1 MSEQESENIGKVF
14 KNAIEEI
21 SMAPPNGVWESLR
34 MLAIQT
40 QLARYKG
47 FTTWL
52 SFYSSIITILLGGA
66 IYLLLLKNSESP
78 ATKILYKNQLVN
90 IHDYD
95 TIFVDRVKYVYV
107 KEKND
112 AVSEDISTQNLAN
125 NSEVSNDDNHG
136 NRNQL
141 FNTNPKLLAD
151 DQTFTLKN
159 KDSQHSNNNISTS
172 SGESVNLINS
182 NSESI
187 SPQIVRM
194 TLKKLDY
201 KPVNGYFNLPKIAY
215 HQSNKTNPD
224 ITIEKPEKPKIP
236 LMNRIA
242 ISAFYSPEYSNLT
255 VYRSEPEAFNYGN
268 EQIAHSNSYGLRASI
283 DINPKLSISTG
294 IEWANIQFASSIRK
308 FPIQAELVNGKAT
321 YLYKTVFG
329 VATIPTEEMTTVPAI
344 GNPIT
349 LESEDEHTV
358 GFIRLPLSL
367 QYNAFQWKLKKGGRN
382 QRYLSLYGSGG
393 ISYNLPSHQK
403 LAVEIY
409 EADGHDYYT
418 TLGNFKNT
426 QSFWAYNL
434 AFGAAIDLTHNAS
447 FWIEPNYNKTID
459 SFVRDLP
466 LKSYIHNLGVRFGVK
481 WHF

>member
-1 MSEQESENIGKVF
+1 MNEQESEDIGKVF

-34 MLAIQT
+34 LLAIQT

-52 SFYSSIITILLGGA
+52 SVYSSIITMLLGGA
-66 IYLLLLKNSESP
+66 IYLLFLKDSESP

-95 TIFVDRVKYVYV
+95 TVFVDRVKYVYV

-112 AVSEDISTQNLAN
+112 AISEDISSKNLTN
-125 NSEVSNDDNHG
+125 NLEVSKGDNYSLQ
-136 NRNQL
+136 NQAIHNNL
-141 FNTNPKLLAD
+141 KVVAD
-151 DQTFTLKN
+151 EQNFTLTN
-159 KDSQHSNNNISTS
+159 KDSKHSKNNIPPF
-172 SGESVNLINS
+172 GEPVNLINS
-182 NSESI
+182 KNESI
-187 SPQIVRM
+187 SQLVQIP
-194 TLKKLDY
+194 LKKLDY
-201 KPVNGYFNLPKIAY
+201 KAINGYFNTLKIAY
-215 HQSNKTNPD
+215 HQSNKPNPEV
-224 ITIEKPEKPKIP
+224 TIEKPEKPKIP

-242 ISAFYSPEYSNLT
+242 VSAFYSPEYSNLT

-268 EQIAHSNSYGLRASI
+268 EQIAQSNSYGLRASI
-283 DINPKLSISTG
+283 DINPKLSILTG

-308 FPIQAELVNGKAT
+308 FPIQAELVNGQVS

-358 GFIRLPLSL
+358 SFIRLPLSL

-382 QRYLSLYGSGG
+382 QRYLSLYGIGG

-403 LAVEIY
+403 LNVEIY
-409 EADGHDYYT
+409 EADGHDFYT
-418 TLGNFKNT
+418 TLGNFNNA

-434 AFGAAIDLTHNAS
+434 AFGASIDLTHNAS

-466 LKSYIHNLGVRFGVK
+466 LKSYIHNLGVKFGLK

>member
-1 MSEQESENIGKVF
+1 MSEQESEDIGKVF

-34 MLAIQT
+34 LLAIQT

-52 SFYSSIITILLGGA
+52 SIYSSIITMLLGGA

-95 TIFVDRVKYVYV
+95 TVFVDRVKYVYV

-112 AVSEDISTQNLAN
+112 VVSEDILAENLAN
-125 NSEVSNDDNHG
+125 NSEVSKEDNYALQ
-136 NRNQL
+136 NQTIH
-141 FNTNPKLLAD
+141 NNPKLLAD
-151 DQTFTLKN
+151 EQNFTLTK
-159 KDSQHSNNNISTS
+159 KDSQHSKNNIPPL
-172 SGESVNLINS
+172 GESANLINS
-182 NSESI
+182 NNESI
-187 SPQIVRM
+187 SPELVRIP
-194 TLKKLDY
+194 LKKLDY
-201 KPVNGYFNLPKIAY
+201 KPINGYFNTPKIAN
-215 HQSNKTNPD
+215 HQSNKTNPEV
-224 ITIEKPEKPKIP
+224 TIEKPEKPKIP

-242 ISAFYSPEYSNLT
+242 VSTFYSQEYSNLT

-268 EQIAHSNSYGLRASI
+268 EQIAQSNSYGLRASV

-308 FPIQAELVNGKAT
+308 FPIEAELVNGQAT
-321 YLYKTVFG
+321 YFYKTVFG
-329 VATIPTEEMTTVPAI
+329 VATIPTEEMTTIPAI
-344 GNPIT
+344 GNSIT

-358 GFIRLPLSL
+358 SFIRLPLSL

-382 QRYLSLYGSGG
+382 QRYLSLYGIGG
-393 ISYNLPSHQK
+393 ISYNFPSHQK
-403 LAVEIY
+403 LDVEIY
-409 EADGHDYYT
+409 ETDGHDFYT

-434 AFGAAIDLTHNAS
+434 AFGASIDLTHNAS
-447 FWIEPNYNKTID
+447 FWVEPNYNKTID